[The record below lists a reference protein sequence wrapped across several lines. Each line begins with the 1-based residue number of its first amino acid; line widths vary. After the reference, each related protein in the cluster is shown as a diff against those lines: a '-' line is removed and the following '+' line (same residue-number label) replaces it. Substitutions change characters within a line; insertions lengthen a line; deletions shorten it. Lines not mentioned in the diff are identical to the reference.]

1 MLRWF
6 TGEKGKEEYI
16 IMNKLSKFSKVT
28 DKDLSRINGGGVWW
42 TVITTIGKV
51 GYSAYKDRNDIKS
64 GFNKGFKKP

>member
-1 MLRWF
+1 
-6 TGEKGKEEYI
+6 
-16 IMNKLSKFSKVT
+16 MNKLSKFSKVT